1 MIRYYLKGRFFE
13 AIVKYDL
20 TAESGRV
27 ERVKDVYLF
36 DAFTF
41 TDAEAKTVK
50 ETECLENV
58 EIVNINPTKYD
69 TLILSEAES
78 EEKFYKCKVNFVE
91 VNEDNGKKS
100 FRQVSYLLQADSL
113 TGAKRIIEDELRDS
127 VSDYEIASIGETK
140 IVRFVD

>member
-1 MIRYYLKGRFFE
+1 MIHHHQKGRFFE

-20 TAESGRV
+20 TAENGRV

-58 EIVNINPTKYD
+58 EIVNINPAKYGA
-69 TLILSEAES
+69 LILSEAES
-78 EEKFYKCKVNFVE
+78 EEKFFKCKVNFVA

-100 FRQVSYLLQADSL
+100 VTKVTYLLQADSL
-113 TGAKRIIEDELRDS
+113 AGAKRIIEDDLRDS
-127 VSDYEIASIGETK
+127 VSDYEIASISETR